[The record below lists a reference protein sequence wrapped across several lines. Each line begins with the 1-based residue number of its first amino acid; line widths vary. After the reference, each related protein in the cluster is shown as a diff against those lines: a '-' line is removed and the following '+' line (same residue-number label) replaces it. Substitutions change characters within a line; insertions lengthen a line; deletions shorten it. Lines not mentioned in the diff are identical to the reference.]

1 MSQSLKIIAIIL
13 MIIDHI
19 GFVFFPNII
28 TYRIIGRLSFPIFA
42 YLLTKGYHY
51 TSNLREYQ
59 KRLLRLFVVSQIPY
73 MILFKNI
80 KPNIFLTLFLG
91 LTMIDNYEKK
101 KYVYLFFILIAS
113 QIFKINYGFYG
124 LLMILLFWVLRENKL
139 GIIFS
144 FALLNV
150 FFISIKAI
158 NILQFYSVFSLIP
171 ILLCDYFPKI
181 NLNKKFLYYIYP
193 IHLFILIYIRTF

>member
-113 QIFKINYGFYG
+113 QILKINYGFYG